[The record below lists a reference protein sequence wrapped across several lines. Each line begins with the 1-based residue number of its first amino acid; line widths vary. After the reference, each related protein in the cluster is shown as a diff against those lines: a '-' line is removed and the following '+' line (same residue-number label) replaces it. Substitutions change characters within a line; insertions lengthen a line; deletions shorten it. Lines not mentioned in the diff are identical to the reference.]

1 MAVDYM
7 MSNED
12 FRTTVAVMR
21 ELGVVQ
27 AFGIVL
33 GPEPRVPLAVV
44 KELAELTPAERRA
57 QRIEDAREAV
67 RAKLGDWDMADEKC
81 DKLID
86 PSVFDE

>member
-1 MAVDYM
+1 M
-7 MSNED
+7 
-12 FRTTVAVMR
+12 MR

-33 GPEPRVPLAVV
+33 GPEPRDPLTAV
-44 KELAELTPAERRA
+44 KETAEMTPEERRA

-67 RAKLGDWDMADEKC
+67 RAKIGDWGMTDEKC